1 MNCNSNETVVLLH
14 SSASSSRQWQ
24 ALAAQL
30 QPQYRVMPIDLHGH
44 GRQADWRG
52 DSPLTL
58 ADEAAL
64 ALPLLP
70 PEGAHVVG
78 HSYGA
83 AVALKLATLAPRSV
97 RSLSV
102 YEPVLAA
109 WLVDDDAQS
118 PAAREFLA
126 VGAFVDR
133 ALARGE
139 HELAAWHFVDYWSGP
154 GAWAA
159 MSPERRA
166 GVAQRMPAVG
176 AHFGALL
183 GERMLSP
190 LALAALTMPMLVLH
204 GEGTRASTRR
214 IAQLLRA
221 VLPQARHEALNGVG
235 HLGPMTH
242 AAEVNACI
250 QGFIE
255 RRLPAMPLQLAALA
269 AA

>member
-1 MNCNSNETVVLLH
+1 MKPDSNETVVLLH

-30 QPQYRVMPIDLHGH
+30 QPQYRVLTIDLHGH
-44 GRQADWRG
+44 GRQPDWRG

-70 PEGAHVVG
+70 SEGAHVVG
-78 HSYGA
+78 HSYGG
-83 AVALKLATLAPRSV
+83 AVALKLATLAPQAV
-97 RSLSV
+97 RSLAV

-109 WLVDDDAQS
+109 WLVDDDARS

-133 ALARGE
+133 ALVRGE

-154 GAWAA
+154 GIWAD
-159 MSPERRA
+159 MGPERRA
-166 GVAQRMPAVG
+166 AVAQRMPAVG
-176 AHFGALL
+176 AHFDALL
-183 GERMLSP
+183 AERMAP
-190 LALAALTMPMLVLH
+190 MALAALRMPMLMLH
-204 GEGTRASTRR
+204 GEATRASTRR
-214 IAQLLRA
+214 VAQLLRA
-221 VLPQARHEALNGVG
+221 VLPGARHEALHGMG
-235 HLGPMTH
+235 HLGPITH

-250 QGFIE
+250 RAFIE
-255 RRLPAMPLQLAALA
+255 RRLPAMPLALA
-269 AA
+269 SLATA

>member
-1 MNCNSNETVVLLH
+1 MNRDAPETVVLLH

-24 ALAAQL
+24 MLAAQL
-30 QPQYRVMPIDLHGH
+30 QPQYRVIAIDLHGH

-58 ADEAAL
+58 AGEAAL

-70 PEGAHVVG
+70 IEGAHVVG
-78 HSYGA
+78 HSYGG
-83 AVALKLATLAPRSV
+83 AVALKLATLAPQAV

-109 WLVDDDAQS
+109 WLVDDDAHS

-126 VGAFVDR
+126 TGAFVDR

-139 HELAAWHFVDYWSGP
+139 HELAAWHFVDYWGGP

-159 MSPERRA
+159 LSPERQA
-166 GVAQRMPAVG
+166 ALAPRMPAVG

-183 GERMLSP
+183 GERMGP
-190 LALAALTMPMLVLH
+190 LALAALPMPMLCLH
-204 GEGTRASTRR
+204 GDATRASTRR
-214 IAQLLRA
+214 VAQLLRA
-221 VLPQARHEALNGVG
+221 VLPGARHEALHGMG
-235 HLGPMTH
+235 HLGPITH

-250 QGFIE
+250 RAFIE